1 MDCACLLCIHC
12 TSLRKKKPF
21 LNIALDCL
29 QNIFTPIPSSLSPF
43 SPFHPYSL
51 HLIISTT
58 LGSRKIGLLRNEDT
72 GGGSER
78 GHHHQGPPA
87 CARAWTRAQV
97 LGSHIQSSSHNALL
111 SELHPPSC
119 SGLAE
124 MSGGSA
130 TVRLHIAHHTYPF
143 YVLEF
148 CLRFHLNSLRIADIT
163 DAKTNI
169 VIQGLFSSF
178 APCVV

>member
-51 HLIISTT
+51 HLIVSTT

-97 LGSHIQSSSHNALL
+97 LGSHIQPSSHNACFL
-111 SELHPPSC
+111 SCILPRAQALQRCPGAVQLSASTSLTTLTPSTYL
-119 SGLAE
+119 S
-124 MSGGSA
+124 SA
-130 TVRLHIAHHTYPF
+130 
-143 YVLEF
+143 
-148 CLRFHLNSLRIADIT
+148 
-163 DAKTNI
+163 
-169 VIQGLFSSF
+169 
-178 APCVV
+178 